1 MYTCITYTLTY
12 APVTWTY
19 AYTLLH
25 VQSAHTLYIQYR
37 TYIHTIQ
44 RAKYNIHPLST
55 HPRAHTDTQT
65 LTHGHVYS
73 MPDWRKCRFGVMSIS
88 ITLVGK
94 SLLILQN
101 RQRLAQKEKYCIML
115 YVRCVITAVISQLCR
130 WLASRNSAD
139 EIRVGQ
145 LIRQLLLLPR
155 SCWMD
160 RANERKKIINWETIL
175 N

>member
-55 HPRAHTDTQT
+55 HTRAHTDTQT
-65 LTHGHVYS
+65 LTHGYVYR
-73 MPDWRKCRFGVMSIS
+73 MPDWRKCWFGVMSIS
-88 ITLVGK
+88 ITLVAK

-101 RQRLAQKEKYCIML
+101 RQRFAQKETNCIML
-115 YVRCVITAVISQLCR
+115 YVRYVITGVISQLCR
-130 WLASRNSAD
+130 WLELGRWTTCRPTHYWD
-139 EIRVGQ
+139 
-145 LIRQLLLLPR
+145 
-155 SCWMD
+155 SCCCCPGVAGWT
-160 RANERKKIINWETIL
+160 RRTSEKIISWETIL